1 MRHDPEIDPTIREAA
16 EAAVLEKQEEERTE
30 RIVRRT
36 LRKIQSEGGV
46 ENMPEEEP
54 AETETP
60 APKRRS
66 ALRRTWDNMVSGSFL
81 GSDDIRRSYP
91 FMVFVAVLIILY
103 IANVF
108 NTQSLYRRHN
118 TLAREIKA
126 LRTESLSLASERMK
140 ATRQS
145 NIVAEINRRG
155 IPVKESPVP
164 VKVIEKR

>member
-16 EAAVLEKQEEERTE
+16 EAAALEREEEERTE

-36 LRKIQSEGGV
+36 LRKIRSEGGI
-46 ENMPEEEP
+46 ENMPEEDP
-54 AETETP
+54 AETAAP

-66 ALRRTWDNMVSGSFL
+66 LVRRAWDNMVSGSFL

-91 FMVFVAVLIILY
+91 FMVFVAVLIVLY

-118 TLAREIKA
+118 ALAREIKA

-145 NIVAEINRRG
+145 SIVAEIDRRG

-164 VKVIEKR
+164 VKVIEKK